1 MNAVAILYKLLLT
14 ILLFS
19 YNIVFTHI
27 YKIGQI
33 YAKNQDIKCHPGTY
47 DVIHSSS
54 NLDTFMKALVILNS
68 ILFAIFNFCNIVG

>member
-1 MNAVAILYKLLLT
+1 MNAVAILYELLLT

-19 YNIVFTHI
+19 YNIVFTH
-27 YKIGQI
+27 KIGQI

-54 NLDTFMKALVILNS
+54 NLDTSMKALVILNS